1 MRNGIRKDD
10 LIIGATGLDVKGPCV
25 VYYAVGLD
33 GTSRWKMPPKSKRV
47 LPGKRYPLNMR
58 TTKELRDKIDLAA
71 RASGRSLVQEVES
84 RLERLFQQEEI
95 EELNGTVRLQVR
107 FPERLWRRLE
117 QAAEHNKWSM
127 NTEIF
132 DRLDVSFQRED
143 QEEMKKK
150 AERDA
155 VQAQQEVTKLL
166 EEATRKLLAA
176 ELSKSKHESPPKGE
190 DSK

>member
-1 MRNGIRKDD
+1 
-10 LIIGATGLDVKGPCV
+10 
-25 VYYAVGLD
+25 
-33 GTSRWKMPPKSKRV
+33 MPPKSKRV

-132 DRLDVSFQRED
+132 DRLDVSFQRENKKEMEEKATREAVQAQQEF
-143 QEEMKKK
+143 QEEMIERAAKR
-150 AERDA
+150 AARDA
-155 VQAQQEVTKLL
+155 VQAQQDQ
-166 EEATRKLLAA
+166 TRKLLAA
-176 ELSKSKHESPPKGE
+176 GPSKSKHESPPKGE
-190 DSK
+190 DPK

>member
-1 MRNGIRKDD
+1 
-10 LIIGATGLDVKGPCV
+10 
-25 VYYAVGLD
+25 
-33 GTSRWKMPPKSKRV
+33 MPPKSKRV

>member
-1 MRNGIRKDD
+1 
-10 LIIGATGLDVKGPCV
+10 
-25 VYYAVGLD
+25 
-33 GTSRWKMPPKSKRV
+33 
-47 LPGKRYPLNMR
+47 MR

-166 EEATRKLLAA
+166 AA
-176 ELSKSKHESPPKGE
+176 ELSKSKQSPPKGE